1 MTIKLTQKQLDVIE
15 VAKRTE
21 VQKTLKNGKHEY
33 VKGTKTDVQ
42 RALAKFY
49 INNWFGSEVLL
60 TDVVAVFEGRADVE
74 IVEEEQ

>member
-1 MTIKLTQKQLDVIE
+1 MKIKLTQKQFDVIE
-15 VAKRTE
+15 AAKNTK

-33 VKGTKTDVQ
+33 VKGTETDAQ

-60 TDVVAVFEGRADVE
+60 TDIVAVFEGRADVE
-74 IVEEEQ
+74 IVESV